1 MAIAA
6 VLMAVDVLFTCP
18 SPWRTQHKAKKS
30 TIPAKRLVMNYQAS
44 KVNNSL
50 LDVPSSSHFFPKRPF
65 VPRGLGL
72 LTGLSPYLVYPGVL
86 GELKFASK

>member
-1 MAIAA
+1 
-6 VLMAVDVLFTCP
+6 
-18 SPWRTQHKAKKS
+18 
-30 TIPAKRLVMNYQAS
+30 MNYQAS